1 MVRKEVIRKRINK
14 LDEYLS
20 ILRVLQEYN
29 YDEFVK
35 SPERYGSAG
44 LVDQLAV
51 ASTLD
56 LGNHIIADD
65 RLGIVN
71 WYNDIP
77 KILEQNGVIDAKI
90 REKWIQMIGFRNVLV
105 HQYLDVDRSIV
116 YDVLENY
123 LEDIEMLRKVFARYL

>member
-1 MVRKEVIRKRINK
+1 VIRKEVIRKRINK

-20 ILRVLQEYN
+20 ILRVLQEYS

-35 SPERYGSAG
+35 SPERYGSVERF
-44 LVDQLAV
+44 LHLAIE
-51 ASTLD
+51 SILD

-71 WYNDIP
+71 WYSDIP
-77 KILEQNGVIDAKI
+77 KILEQNGVIDAEI
-90 REKWIQMIGFRNVLV
+90 REKWIKMIGFRNVLV

-116 YDVLENY
+116 YDVLVNY